1 MSERIGPGY
10 AIRRKYSCNDGEESD
25 DAWARYHYKVCCP
38 GGHGLTFGKDNGDG
52 NTFCENK
59 KLSSDKIDNVCANG
73 TWNLWFADAYFCCEP
88 GLTGYISRTPDNNV
102 KEAAFGCDTK
112 SFIHSGL
119 KGVISE
125 AELSNPKS
133 SNHGPNKG
141 AIAGGVVG
149 GVCGALIIAVIVW
162 FLLRRRRRS
171 KVTEN
176 LGDSPETNKDSFP
189 GATEPPVEAEGD
201 SKRANELYDYSPA
214 RTELEADKQAR
225 QELTGDTIRTTKQD
239 QPSELP

>member
-133 SNHGPNKG
+133 MPSSDFFPFS
-141 AIAGGVVG
+141 
-149 GVCGALIIAVIVW
+149 LST
-162 FLLRRRRRS
+162 FEYLLLLNPDKLTVYRS
-171 KVTEN
+171 T
-176 LGDSPETNKDSFP
+176 F
-189 GATEPPVEAEGD
+189 
-201 SKRANELYDYSPA
+201 RF
-214 RTELEADKQAR
+214 
-225 QELTGDTIRTTKQD
+225 
-239 QPSELP
+239 QPRSE